1 MSKVLSEMII
11 LPEDS
16 KVGLFGG
23 SFNPAHEWHYQV
35 ANEAYKSLG
44 LDLVIW
50 LVSPHNPLKDKNSLM
65 PLSKRMETA
74 KNTAV
79 SSNFI
84 VTDIEKIINTQ
95 YSFDTVV
102 FFAVSILLLRGISE
116 FLSFRGL

>member
-1 MSKVLSEMII
+1 MDRTTTSGRTSRR
-11 LPEDS
+11 DS

-50 LVSPHNPLKDKNSLM
+50 LVSPHNPLKDRNSLM
-65 PLSKRMETA
+65 PLSKRMESA
-74 KNTAV
+74 KNTAL

-84 VTDIEKIINTQ
+84 VTDIEKTIIRNRKNSTKVERIG
-95 YSFDTVV
+95 TVK
-102 FFAVSILLLRGISE
+102 
-116 FLSFRGL
+116 

>member
-50 LVSPHNPLKDKNSLM
+50 LVSPHNPLKEVVCILANLQTQIITLLIYFPSL
-65 PLSKRMETA
+65 PPAL
-74 KNTAV
+74 
-79 SSNFI
+79 
-84 VTDIEKIINTQ
+84 
-95 YSFDTVV
+95 
-102 FFAVSILLLRGISE
+102 
-116 FLSFRGL
+116 

>member
-84 VTDIEKIINTQ
+84 VTDIEKTINTQ
-95 YSFDTVV
+95 YSFDTVSV
-102 FFAVSILLLRGISE
+102 FK
-116 FLSFRGL
+116 